1 MVPPTAAS
9 WAVDGLLSFSP
20 KDTERKTMKNAEN
33 ILELTIETPRD
44 GNLYIP
50 CAGVLLRGAKNFLR
64 IARHRVNVAELLG
77 DYPRGI
83 PGTVVKIDLS
93 ASRVWLVEPLQSEEY
108 EPERLK
114 LEDAGIKVPRTLE
127 VACDSLPAWLHEM
140 KRAVDAG
147 YAKVTR
153 GEFPEDLGEEPKRP
167 GEEVEQTDKSEDK
180 IDRLCNLVE
189 TLLSKLVS
197 AK

>member
-1 MVPPTAAS
+1 MLPVGRGRRAPYVYFQTQ
-9 WAVDGLLSFSP
+9 
-20 KDTERKTMKNAEN
+20 DTERTTMKNVEN
-33 ILELTIETPRD
+33 ILELTIETARD
-44 GNLYIP
+44 GNLYVP

-83 PGTVVKIDLS
+83 PGTIVKIDVN
-93 ASRVWLVEPLQSEEY
+93 AGRVWLVEPLRSDEY

-114 LEDAGIKVPRTLE
+114 LEEAGIKVPRTIE

-147 YAKVTR
+147 YAKVVR

-167 GEEVEQTDKSEDK
+167 GEVDEQSDKSEDK

-189 TLLSKLVS
+189 TLLGKLVS